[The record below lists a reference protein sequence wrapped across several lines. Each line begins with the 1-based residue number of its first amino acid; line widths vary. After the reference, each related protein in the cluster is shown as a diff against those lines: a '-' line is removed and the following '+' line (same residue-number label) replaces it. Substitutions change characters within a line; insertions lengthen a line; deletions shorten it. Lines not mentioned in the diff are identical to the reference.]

1 MIFFFTFD
9 PGKDRI
15 IINGLN
21 IVFVIEINIYHRK
34 DRIMKKWVSLI
45 LLTVVLAATTGGC
58 KKGG

>member
-1 MIFFFTFD
+1 MIFLFTFGL
-9 PGKDRI
+9 GKDRI

-21 IVFVIEINIYHRK
+21 TVIVIEIQIYHSR
-34 DRIMKKWVSLI
+34 DRIMKKWASLI